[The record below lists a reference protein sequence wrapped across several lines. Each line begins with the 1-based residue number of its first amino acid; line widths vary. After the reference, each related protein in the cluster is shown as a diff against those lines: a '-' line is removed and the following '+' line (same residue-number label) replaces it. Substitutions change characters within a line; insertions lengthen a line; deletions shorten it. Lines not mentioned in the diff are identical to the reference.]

1 MKKNSDVKLYNILLP
16 IWLLWLAPITWL
28 VILPGNFI
36 IDLLV
41 IVVTM
46 KALRLEHVKENAKK
60 SILYVW
66 IFGFLADF
74 IGVAAMLIGS
84 MVEPSG
90 GVVFNPFESILSFL
104 WVTGCVILSGV
115 CIYFFNK
122 KICLRKTELSDVE
135 KKKLALS
142 LAVFTAPYLFYLP
155 STLLYG

>member
-1 MKKNSDVKLYNILLP
+1 MKERKDIKLYNIILP
-16 IWLLWLAPITWL
+16 IWLLWLAPVTWL
-28 VILPGNFI
+28 IILPGNFI

-41 IVVTM
+41 IVIAM
-46 KALRLEHVKENAKK
+46 KVLHMENIKENAKK

-74 IGVAAMLIGS
+74 IGVAAMFAGS

-90 GVVFNPFESILSFL
+90 GVIFNPFESVLSFL
-104 WVTGCVILSGV
+104 WVTGCVILSGF

-122 KICLRKTELSDVE
+122 KICLRKTNLSDGE
-135 KKKLALS
+135 KKKIALS

-155 STLLYG
+155 TTLFYR